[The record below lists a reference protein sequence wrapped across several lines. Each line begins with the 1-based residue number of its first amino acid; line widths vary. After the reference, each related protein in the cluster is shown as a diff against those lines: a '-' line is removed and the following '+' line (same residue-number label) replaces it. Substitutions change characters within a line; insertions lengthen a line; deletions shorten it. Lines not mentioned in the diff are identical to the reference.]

1 MASLIPGFEY
11 DIFISYRQKDNKY
24 DGWVTG
30 FVENLKREL
39 EATFKEDISIYF
51 DVSPH
56 DGLLETHDVKDS
68 LKDKLRSLVFI
79 PVISRTYCDPKSFAW
94 QNEFK
99 AFIELASSDRFGL
112 KIKGQSGNVISRVL
126 PVRIHDLDREDV
138 ELYESALGGYLR
150 GVEFIYK
157 EPGVNRPLGQ
167 DDDEKVNLN
176 RTRYRNQINKVANAV
191 KEIISG
197 INAGTDISEID
208 NNESDMPWEEVKRGI
223 RVPYEA
229 RPSRFKI
236 SRKLSWL
243 VSGIMIT
250 GILLLSLYPRILRK
264 SLFDGQMSSAEKFSV
279 AVMPFKNMTNDS
291 AWDNWQNGI
300 QEIFINSFAGSDELR
315 IRGKQSTNLLLEKEG
330 ILNYASITPSVAGKI
345 SQKLNAGIF
354 VDGIIIKAGNRIR
367 LNVNLIN
374 SRTEEVIKPFQV
386 EGNAENIMQI
396 IDSISWEVKDFL
408 VMTMLNMEKSE
419 MKWEEY
425 SKEKDISYAP
435 TKSADAY
442 RYYLQAREAFFK
454 NDFPAAIELCT
465 KALKI
470 DTNFIAAIGF
480 IAISYYN
487 SFRFAEAKPWVLK
500 FYDKRERLSSMEEK
514 INAEVVYSLLF
525 RTHAERAKYLEQ
537 LVELDDQ
544 NPMRYFNL
552 GDCYFE
558 MFQYDKAVDEFEKA
572 LEIYRKWET
581 TPGWIGFYQEVGTA
595 YHKAKQY
602 KKERDLYR
610 MAKKDFPYAP
620 DLMCSYAWLAL
631 TEGDTAKANQ
641 HIAEYT
647 AYCKENSI
655 SEATLA
661 TNLFDVYDMA
671 GMPDRAE
678 AYLRRALAL
687 EPESVVRYNALGYFL
702 IDRDR
707 NIEEG
712 LMLCEKGLELNPNS
726 SGANHWKG
734 WGLYKQGNYKEAL
747 MFLEKADSLKLIFNY
762 NLFLHLEEARKAVAS
777 I

>member
-39 EATFKEDISIYF
+39 EATFKDDISIYF
-51 DVSPH
+51 DVNPH
-56 DGLLETHDVKDS
+56 DGLLETHEVKDS

-79 PVISRTYCDPKSFAW
+79 PIISRTYCDPKSFAW

-112 KIKGQSGNVISRVL
+112 KIKGKSGNVTSRVL

-138 ELYESALGGYLR
+138 ELCESALGGYLR

-167 DDDEKVNLN
+167 DDDEKINLN
-176 RTRYRNQINKVANAV
+176 RTRYRNQINKAANAV

-208 NNESDMPWEEVKRGI
+208 NNESDMPWEEAQREKRA
-223 RVPYEA
+223 PYEA
-229 RPSRFKI
+229 RLSRFKI
-236 SRKLSWL
+236 SRKLAWL
-243 VSGIMIT
+243 ISGIIIT
-250 GILLLSLYPRILRK
+250 GILLLSLYPRIFRN
-264 SLFDGQMSSAEKFSV
+264 SPFYGRMPSTEKFSV
-279 AVMPFKNMTNDS
+279 AVMPFKNMTTDA
-291 AWDNWQNGI
+291 AWDIWQNGI
-300 QEIFINSFAGSDELR
+300 QENFINSLAGSGDLR
-315 IRGKQSTNLLLEKEG
+315 VKGQQNTNLLLDRKG
-330 ILNYASITPSVAGKI
+330 ITNYASITPSVAGEI
-345 SQKLNAGIF
+345 SQKLEANIF
-354 VDGIIIKAGNRIR
+354 VDGSIIKTGNKIR
-367 LNVNLIN
+367 LIVNLLN
-374 SRTEEVIKPFQV
+374 SGTEEVIKPFQV
-386 EGNAENIMQI
+386 EGSAENIMQI

-408 VMTMLNMEKSE
+408 VMTKLNMEESE

-425 SKEKDISYAP
+425 SKEKHISYAP

-442 RYYLQAREAFFK
+442 RYYLQAHDAFSK
-454 NDFPAAIELCT
+454 NDFAAAIELST
-465 KALKI
+465 EALKI
-470 DTNFIAAIGF
+470 DTNFVTAIGF

-500 FYDKRERLSSMEEK
+500 FYGKRDLMISMEQK
-514 INAEVVYSLLF
+514 LNAEVVYSYLF
-525 RTHAERAKYLEQ
+525 RTHAERAKYQEQ
-537 LVELDDQ
+537 LIELDDQ
-544 NPMRYFNL
+544 NPTSYFNL

-558 MFQYDKAVDEFEKA
+558 MFQYDKAVAEFEKA

-602 KKERDLYR
+602 KKEKDLYR
-610 MAKKDFPYAP
+610 LAKKDFPNAP

-631 TEGDTAKANQ
+631 TEGDTVKANQ

-678 AYLRRALAL
+678 AYLRRALSL
-687 EPESVVRYNALGYFL
+687 EPETAARYNALGYYL

-712 LMLCEKGLELNPNS
+712 LLLCEKALELNPNS

-734 WGLYKQGNYKEAL
+734 WGLYKQGKYKEAL

-762 NLFLHLEEARKAVAS
+762 NLFLHLEEARKAVDS